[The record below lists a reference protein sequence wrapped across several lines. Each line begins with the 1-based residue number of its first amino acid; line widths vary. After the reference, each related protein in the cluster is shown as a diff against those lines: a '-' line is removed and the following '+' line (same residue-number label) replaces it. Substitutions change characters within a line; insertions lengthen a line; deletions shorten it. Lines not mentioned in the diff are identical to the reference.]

1 MAEMSASLP
10 ALQKKILQLMAI
22 RYHIVCASQLTHPD
36 VHPTKRL
43 PMPTY
48 TKLMRC
54 RAVGIDDRKI
64 GSSSLNRDP

>member
-10 ALQKKILQLMAI
+10 ALQKKNLQLMAI

-48 TKLMRC
+48 TKLR
-54 RAVGIDDRKI
+54 RLLNKSSAIFDDMCTAIPK
-64 GSSSLNRDP
+64 

>member
-10 ALQKKILQLMAI
+10 ALQKKFVQLMAI

-43 PMPTY
+43 PTPTY
-48 TKLMRC
+48 TKLR
-54 RAVGIDDRKI
+54 RLLNKSSDIFDDMCTAIPK
-64 GSSSLNRDP
+64 